1 MGIGIQICGL
11 NGCGKSTVG
20 KALARELGFYF
31 IDNENLYFQRT
42 TENEPYRNE
51 RPRPEV
57 ERLLMEEVRQHENFV
72 FAAVKGDYGAAMQ
85 PLYNYVVY
93 LQVPGDVRAWRV
105 RNRSFLKFGERM
117 LPGGDLHEK
126 EEAFFRV
133 VAGRKDEMVENWL
146 NSLSCPV
153 LRLDG
158 RLPVEENVKRIMEW
172 LEKKR
177 PCESCV

>member
-20 KALARELGFYF
+20 KALAQRLGFHF

-42 TENEPYRNE
+42 AENEPYRNK
-51 RPRPEV
+51 RPRHEV

-72 FAAVKGDYGAAMQ
+72 FAAVKGDYGAAILPM
-85 PLYNYVVY
+85 YDYVVY
-93 LQVPGDVRAWRV
+93 LQVPGDIRAWRV

-117 LPGGDLHEK
+117 MPGGDLHEK

-133 VAGRKDEMVENWL
+133 VATRKDELVENWL
-146 NSLSCPV
+146 QTLSCPV
-153 LRLDG
+153 LRLNG
-158 RLPVEENVKRIMEW
+158 MAPVDENVQKIVQW
-172 LEKKR
+172 LG
-177 PCESCV
+177 VTAAVL

>member
-20 KALARELGFYF
+20 KALAQRLGFHF

-42 TENEPYRNE
+42 AENEPYRNE
-51 RPRPEV
+51 RPRHEV

-72 FAAVKGDYGAAMQ
+72 FAAVKGDYGAAILPM
-85 PLYNYVVY
+85 YDYVVY
-93 LQVPGDVRAWRV
+93 LQAPGDARAWRV

-117 LPGGDLHEK
+117 MPGGDLHEK

-133 VAGRKDEMVENWL
+133 VAARKDELVENWL
-146 NSLSCPV
+146 QTLSCPV

-158 RLPVEENVKRIMEW
+158 RTPVDENVQKIVQW
-172 LEKKR
+172 LG
-177 PCESCV
+177 VTAAVL